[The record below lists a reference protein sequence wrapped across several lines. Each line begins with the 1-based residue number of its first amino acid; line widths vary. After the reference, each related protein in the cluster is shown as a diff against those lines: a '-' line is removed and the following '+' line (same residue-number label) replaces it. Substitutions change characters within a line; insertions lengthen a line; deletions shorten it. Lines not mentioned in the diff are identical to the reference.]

1 MNTRIKEIAYE
12 SMNTTII
19 TCGVEDV
26 YDGCYVISPIQLEKF
41 AELIIRECADLFEV
55 EWGDEKLTGN
65 DVGYIVKKHFG
76 VEE

>member
-19 TCGVEDV
+19 TRGVEDV

-41 AELIIRECADLFEV
+41 AKLIIKECAELVDRAISDGGVDGQVLKE
-55 EWGDEKLTGN
+55 
-65 DVGYIVKKHFG
+65 HFG